1 MNSVPEHLG
10 QMSAPNRPQHRTDA
24 LAPICDINEQC
35 LQMLVDVARN
45 SPSSADPFLSEIL
58 TLTATLNSQT
68 LATAA
73 RFPFLLLDFGFSEP
87 TWWRD
92 VSGES
97 DDPAAELTWLTPF
110 PRATT
115 TRLARAIIMLAWH
128 TVRTDSEASVVL
140 LGVTPEVAGILQ
152 SIRFHT
158 IDDLAE
164 RHARRLRLRWA
175 DRPGVWRQLIACAK
189 HTEIDVAHEFVLHA
203 LQLTAGA
210 ALPTGSSPPAAKQTP
225 AKSQRN
231 HPS

>member
-1 MNSVPEHLG
+1 MPDHLG

-35 LQMLVDVARN
+35 LRMLVEVACDN
-45 SPSSADPFLSEIL
+45 PFSADPFLSEIL
-58 TLTATLNSQT
+58 ALTATLNSQT

-87 TWWRD
+87 TWWR
-92 VSGES
+92 GITRAS
-97 DDPAAELTWLTPF
+97 DDSAAELTWLTPF

-115 TRLARAIIMLAWH
+115 TKLARAITMLAWH
-128 TVRTDSEASVVL
+128 TVRTDAEASVVL
-140 LGVTPEVAGILQ
+140 LGITPEVAGILQ
-152 SIRFHT
+152 AIRFHS
-158 IDDLAE
+158 IEDLAE

-203 LQLTAGA
+203 LQLTASF
-210 ALPTGSSPPAAKQTP
+210 ALPPFGNPPTAKALP
-225 AKSQRN
+225 SKPQRHN
-231 HPS
+231 PL

>member
-35 LQMLVDVARN
+35 LQMLVEVARG

-73 RFPFLLLDFGFSEP
+73 RFPFLLLDFGFSDP
-87 TWWRD
+87 TWWRGITD
-92 VSGES
+92 ES
-97 DDPAAELTWLTPF
+97 NDHAAELTWLTPF

-115 TRLARAIIMLAWH
+115 TKLARAIIMLAWH
-128 TVRTDSEASVVL
+128 TVRTDTEASVVL
-140 LGVTPEVAGILQ
+140 LGITPEVAKILQ
-152 SIRFHT
+152 SIRFHS
-158 IDDLAE
+158 IEDLAE

-203 LQLTAGA
+203 LQLTAGT
-210 ALPTGSSPPAAKQTP
+210 ALPTGGAPPTAKTTSS
-225 AKSQRN
+225 KSQRH
-231 HPS
+231 HPP

>member
-1 MNSVPEHLG
+1 
-10 QMSAPNRPQHRTDA
+10 MSAPKRLQHRTDA

-35 LQMLVDVARN
+35 LRMLVEVARN
-45 SPSSADPFLSEIL
+45 NPSSADPFLNEIL

-87 TWWRD
+87 HWWRD
-92 VSGES
+92 IIGEL
-97 DDPAAELTWLTPF
+97 DDPGAELTWLTPF
-110 PRATT
+110 PRTT
-115 TRLARAIIMLAWH
+115 TTKLARAVTMLAWH
-128 TVRTDSEASVVL
+128 TVRTDTEASKVL
-140 LGVTPEVAGILQ
+140 LGITPEVGGILQ
-152 SIRFHT
+152 SIRFHS
-158 IDDLAE
+158 IDDLSE

-210 ALPTGSSPPAAKQTP
+210 ALPPFGNPPTTKANP
-225 AKSQRN
+225 SKSQRH
-231 HPS
+231 HPL

>member
-35 LQMLVDVARN
+35 LQMLVDVARTN
-45 SPSSADPFLSEIL
+45 PSSADPFLSEIL

-92 VSGES
+92 ISGES

-203 LQLTAGA
+203 LQLTAGT
-210 ALPTGSSPPAAKQTP
+210 ALPTGGSPPAAKQTP
-225 AKSQRN
+225 AKSRR
-231 HPS
+231 HSS

>member
-1 MNSVPEHLG
+1 MNSVPDHLG

-35 LQMLVDVARN
+35 LQMLVEVARGN
-45 SPSSADPFLSEIL
+45 PSSADPFLSEIL

-87 TWWRD
+87 KWWRGIT
-92 VSGES
+92 GES
-97 DDPAAELTWLTPF
+97 NDPASELTWLTPF
-110 PRATT
+110 PRTT
-115 TRLARAIIMLAWH
+115 TTKLARAITMLAWH
-128 TVRTDSEASVVL
+128 TVRTDAEASVVL
-140 LGVTPEVAGILQ
+140 LGITPEVAGILR
-152 SIRFHT
+152 SIRFHS
-158 IDDLAE
+158 IEDLAE

-203 LQLTAGA
+203 LQLTEGTS
-210 ALPTGSSPPAAKQTP
+210 LPPAGTP
-225 AKSQRN
+225 PTVKTTPSKSQRH
-231 HPS
+231 HPH